1 LYPESSA
8 IQTICCFLYGKA
20 IFWFIISICALL
32 SNAILANDFVSLYV
46 FRRRLDLPSAPWES
60 FLVDFVD
67 YDVLIDD
74 YIDHHNSFISL
85 DTQTWREARRLDT
98 CAYANSI

>member
-1 LYPESSA
+1 MSLL
-8 IQTICCFLYGKA
+8 TIKILFDHCNQGNLFSIKLFWLEFFLSIIILVGILKALLFKLFCCFLYGKA

-60 FLVDFVD
+60 F
-67 YDVLIDD
+67 
-74 YIDHHNSFISL
+74 
-85 DTQTWREARRLDT
+85 
-98 CAYANSI
+98 